1 MMRPE
6 WGWGREGG
14 SADGERFVLGGH
26 LRLREDAADARG
38 VLGASLE
45 GGEPIRAES
54 MAIEES

>member
-1 MMRPE
+1 M
-6 WGWGREGG
+6 
-14 SADGERFVLGGH
+14 LGGH